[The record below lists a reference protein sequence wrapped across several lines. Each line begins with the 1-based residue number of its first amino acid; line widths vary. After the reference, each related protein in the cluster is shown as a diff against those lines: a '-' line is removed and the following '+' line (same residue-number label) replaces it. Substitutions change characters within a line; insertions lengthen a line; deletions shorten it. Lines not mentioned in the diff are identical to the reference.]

1 MTSEISSPA
10 DMAWPRVRPEELEV
24 VLPVPDKLPEVADC
38 ERCVVTSSVRLPQ
51 DLADQIYGRGSKVV
65 LEVLATPQSYLR
77 EAGTEQL
84 QRWFLHMAAAL
95 FNQLPEIEGG
105 GGPML
110 KVFGDL
116 GIVEVSVIVESR
128 VLRKELQL

>member
-24 VLPVPDKLPEVADC
+24 VVPVLRAENPEAAN
-38 ERCVVTSSVRLPQ
+38 CVMTSSVRLPQ

-105 GGPML
+105 GPML